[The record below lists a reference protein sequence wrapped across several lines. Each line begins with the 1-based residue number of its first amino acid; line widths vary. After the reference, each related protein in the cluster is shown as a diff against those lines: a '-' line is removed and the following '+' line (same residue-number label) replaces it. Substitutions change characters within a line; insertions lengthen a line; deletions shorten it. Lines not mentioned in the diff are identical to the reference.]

1 MPTDLEALVLSI
13 SADTAQVRRSLER
26 LTGDAKKTAADIE
39 KAFSGTDPFGG
50 LSNNFSKSSK
60 AVAADARNL
69 QFQLNDVF
77 TQMASGTDV
86 LRALSM
92 QAGQIGQTLTGGGLA
107 GGLKTVQAA
116 LLGMLNPI
124 TLMATALP
132 IASYAITKFFDD
144 AEDGS
149 TDARNALEKQLAAL
163 DAVVARYADAVP
175 TLKKIRDEAQDAAD
189 KQKLQEETARQQAE
203 AYAAL
208 KKTFGDMLPTVQDF
222 QSRLEQ
228 AGETDQAAEL
238 RRAYDELNTKIKEN
252 RASAAD
258 LVPLIERLKELHRL
272 YRTDGVDPLI
282 QSLEAQNKA
291 LDDAATKAKK
301 LAQDMDGVLG
311 KLRSLSSMQIQFQ
324 QLDPLISRG
333 GEIEILTPGMESQ
346 LGEYRRWVGEAT
358 GLTAQF
364 IKDRER
370 FMAKAYS
377 DKRESTG
384 KHDAWRVGFGSD
396 TYVDELGRVQRVTQD
411 TVITLEQAN
420 ADLGRRIGEFQAT
433 IQRQIGPEFWKSL
446 DEQQKAALTS
456 LAYNYGSLPAAIV
469 KAIKEGDRGQVA
481 QAIANLPA
489 TTNKKRRQMEAELY
503 GGGVYTPA
511 REAAKSRKQG
521 FEEMFAENQRRLDQ
535 MNQEIAVRGN
545 LNMSIDQQTFLI
557 EKQRIAEELLAAAKR
572 DGTAVTDELRS
583 KIDQQAASMAAASLR
598 TQHLKEGQRSL
609 SQTSKQLAQQQ
620 AQMVTAMAQSAIGG
634 LVNDLRNGV
643 SAGEAFTNVL
653 NRVIDG
659 LVNMAIQAMFSQ
671 QALGGVIGNFF
682 GLGGGGFPGAAPGV
696 GLYHSGGTVGSKG
709 ASRRVSPFVFAGAP
723 RMHNGGLVPG
733 EVPII
738 AQRGELVVPKSA
750 LRRPV
755 AANSNAG
762 NVYLGDVT
770 IDVSTG
776 MVTANNRD
784 AALVGERINK
794 AVQAVLVAESR
805 PGGLLRRVPS

>member
-1 MPTDLEALVLSI
+1 MAQDLEALVLSI

-39 KAFSGTDPFGG
+39 KAFSGADPFGG

-132 IASYAITKFFDD
+132 IASYAITNFFSS
-144 AEDGS
+144 AEEGS
-149 TDARNALEKQLAAL
+149 TDAKNALEKQLAAL
-163 DAVVARYADAVP
+163 DAVIARYADAVP
-175 TLKKIRDEAQDAAD
+175 TLKRIRDEAQNAAD
-189 KQKLQEETARQQAE
+189 KQKLQEETARQQGE

-208 KKTFGDMLPTVQDF
+208 KKTFGDMLPTIQDF

-228 AGETDQAAEL
+228 GGDPEAAEEL
-238 RRAYDELNTKIKEN
+238 RRAYDELNKKIEEH
-252 RASAAD
+252 RASAGD
-258 LVPLIERLKELHRL
+258 LAPLIERLKELQKT
-272 YRTDGVDPLI
+272 YRTEGVDPLI

-291 LDDAATKAKK
+291 LDAAKTKVTDLARDAAKA
-301 LAQDMDGVLG
+301 LG
-311 KLRSLSSMQIQFQ
+311 QLRELNSMQIQFQ
-324 QLDPLISRG
+324 PLDALISRG

-346 LGEYRRWVGEAT
+346 LGEYRRWVSEAT

-420 ADLGRRIGEFQAT
+420 ADLGRRIAEFQAT

-456 LAYNYGSLPAAIV
+456 IAYNYGSLPDAIV

-503 GGGVYTPA
+503 GGGVYNAPSQS
-511 REAAKSRKQG
+511 AKKQG
-521 FEEMFAENQRRLDQ
+521 FAEQYAENERRLEL
-535 MNQEIAVRGN
+535 MNKEIAIRGN
-545 LNMSIDQQTFLI
+545 LNTSIDQQTFLL
-557 EKQRIAEELLAAAKR
+557 EKERIAQELLAAAKR

-598 TQHLKEGQRSL
+598 TQHLQEGQRSL

-682 GLGGGGFPGAAPGV
+682 GLGGGGFPGAPGV

-709 ASRRVSPFVFAGAP
+709 PSRRVSPFVFAGAP

-738 AQRGELVVPKSA
+738 AQRGELVVPKSM
-750 LRRPV
+750 LRRGATQSTAPISTSLGDINIDMSGTGMV
-755 AANSNAG
+755 AANAEAAKQFGLNIQKIIQAE
-762 NVYLGDVT
+762 
-770 IDVSTG
+770 
-776 MVTANNRD
+776 MVA
-784 AALVGERINK
+784 
-794 AVQAVLVAESR
+794 QSR
-805 PGGLLRRVPS
+805 PGGLLRRVPG